1 MIIWSQ
7 RTWWLARPKKLLS
20 EKILTACH
28 LRQMAKQQQQEKRNY
43 PHVERYPLKNFNF
56 LSCHHEGG
64 GTLLGGRVGGGG
76 GISRRSVQKVSPHPL
91 RSNCIHCFCSLVNK
105 FTIDY
110 YFILLC
116 HFADKDRLF
125 GFWIRR
131 GELIRKLSFLE
142 LDLKKIHYRV
152 FS

>member
-1 MIIWSQ
+1 
-7 RTWWLARPKKLLS
+7 
-20 EKILTACH
+20 
-28 LRQMAKQQQQEKRNY
+28 MAKQQQHEKRNY

-64 GTLLGGRVGGGG
+64 GTLLGGRVRVGGG
-76 GISRRSVQKVSPHPL
+76 GISRRGVQKVSPHPL

-125 GFWIRR
+125 AFWIRR
-131 GELIRKLSFLE
+131 GELIDKKIVIFGIGFEENTLPCLLLGFPFHINAANGKKRELE
-142 LDLKKIHYRV
+142 L
-152 FS
+152 

>member
-1 MIIWSQ
+1 MLNVTRSKTSIFCRAIMKGENTF
-7 RTWWLARPKKLLS
+7 RG
-20 EKILTACH
+20 ACW
-28 LRQMAKQQQQEKRNY
+28 
-43 PHVERYPLKNFNF
+43 
-56 LSCHHEGG
+56 
-64 GTLLGGRVGGGG
+64 GGGG
-76 GISRRSVQKVSPHPL
+76 GISRRGVQKVSPHPL

-125 GFWIRR
+125 GFLIRR

-152 FS
+152 FSQVFRFILIRLMERKVSQNYNQVFMRRQGMYFTSYRDWPT